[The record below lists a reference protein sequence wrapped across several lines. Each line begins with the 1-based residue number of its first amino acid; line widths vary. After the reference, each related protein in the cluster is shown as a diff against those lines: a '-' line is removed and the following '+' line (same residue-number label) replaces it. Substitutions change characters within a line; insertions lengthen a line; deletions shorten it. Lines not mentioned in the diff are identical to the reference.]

1 MDFKRRNAIDRS
13 GGANNLPEACGA
25 LACGP
30 LALFPEFFRR
40 KSMHTDENVKDV
52 GSDVRQDRKLKRKDE
67 ENEKNNNFLPQQ
79 FKEALSRNAHLLP

>member
-1 MDFKRRNAIDRS
+1 
-13 GGANNLPEACGA
+13 
-25 LACGP
+25 
-30 LALFPEFFRR
+30 
-40 KSMHTDENVKDV
+40 MHTDENVKDV